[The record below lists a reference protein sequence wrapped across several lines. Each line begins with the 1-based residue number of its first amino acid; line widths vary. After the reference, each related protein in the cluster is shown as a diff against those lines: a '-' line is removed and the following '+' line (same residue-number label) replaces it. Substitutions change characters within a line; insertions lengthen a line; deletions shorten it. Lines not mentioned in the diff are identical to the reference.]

1 MRRNTWRRA
10 VIATLF
16 ALVPACKTAG
26 SRMTPKQI
34 DQISGQ
40 CRQKFAPGTVAVR
53 DIRSRNIGHREERA
67 PAGTPVLL
75 YGASWCE
82 ACDIAASYM
91 TRRGI
96 PFVER
101 DIEEDPEAEAA
112 LTSTLRLAGLDTDV
126 VALPVIDVRGT
137 VMRGFY
143 PCVVEVAWKD

>member
-1 MRRNTWRRA
+1 
-10 VIATLF
+10 
-16 ALVPACKTAG
+16 
-26 SRMTPKQI
+26 MTPQQI

-40 CRQKFAPGTVAVR
+40 CRQRFAAGTVAVR
-53 DIRSRNIGHREERA
+53 DIRSRNIGHRDERV

-82 ACDIAASYM
+82 ACNVATSYM

-101 DIEEDPEAEAA
+101 DIEEDPAAEAA
-112 LTSTLRLAGLDTDV
+112 LTSTLRLAGLDTDI